1 MLITNE
7 YPKNIT
13 VNPVHDSLEWLEFV
27 DDTNS
32 TNAKASE
39 KSCNW
44 AAYYKED
51 IVQEL

>member
-1 MLITNE
+1 MILETNE
-7 YPKNIT
+7 YSKNIT
-13 VNPVHDSLEWLEFV
+13 VNHFHNSSERLKLV

-44 AAYYKED
+44 ATY
-51 IVQEL
+51 